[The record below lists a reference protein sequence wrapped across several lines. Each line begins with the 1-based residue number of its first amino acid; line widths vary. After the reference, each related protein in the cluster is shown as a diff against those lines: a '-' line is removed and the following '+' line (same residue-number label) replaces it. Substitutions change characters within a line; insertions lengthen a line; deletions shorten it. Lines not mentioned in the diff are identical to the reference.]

1 MWQPLS
7 HHPDLPDTSPPGTGV
22 LAAMGWLLALLFT
35 SSSIAQPISVIDDDR
50 RTVTLTQPAQRIISL
65 APSLTELL
73 YAAGAGAQVIGVSEY
88 SDFPPEA
95 SRLPVIG
102 RYDLLNMEAIV
113 ALAPDLIVAWRSG
126 NPRSAVQ
133 SLIELGLNVYVA
145 EPTTIAS
152 IADHIERFATL
163 AGTLPSGMAAAK
175 DFREQLTRLSDT
187 YQGRTSVSVFYQ
199 VWNEPLI
206 SVGGNELINDIIRLC
221 GGSNIFDDLGL
232 APKVSEEAVLL
243 RNPQVI
249 IASGMDAARPAWL
262 DDWLRWPQLRA
273 VANDDLYFVP
283 PDLVQR
289 HSLRVLSGTQQT
301 CEHIEKARIR
311 P

>member
-1 MWQPLS
+1 M
-7 HHPDLPDTSPPGTGV
+7 
-22 LAAMGWLLALLFT
+22 LAFMAVMPLLAN
-35 SSSIAQPISVIDDDR
+35 SSLAQSRLPSTNPPVISVIDDNQQ
-50 RTVTLTQPAQRIISL
+50 TVTLTRPAQRIVSL

-73 YAAGAGAQVIGVSEY
+73 YAAGAGAQVVGVSEY
-88 SDFPPEA
+88 SDYPPEA
-95 SRLPVIG
+95 RTLPIVG
-102 RYDLLNMEAIV
+102 RYDLLDMETIV

-133 SLIELGLNVYVA
+133 SLIDLGFNVYVA

-163 AGTLPSGMAAAK
+163 AGTQAAGLAAAEH
-175 DFREQLTRLSDT
+175 FREALALLDNT
-187 YQGRTSVSVFYQ
+187 YRNREPVRVFYQ

-221 GGSNIFDDLGL
+221 GGNNIFEDLGL

-243 RNPQVI
+243 RDPTVI
-249 IASGMDAARPAWL
+249 IASGMDASRPAWL
-262 DDWLRWPQLRA
+262 DDWLRWPQLQA
-273 VANDDLYFVP
+273 VANGHLYFVP

-289 HSLRVLSGTQQT
+289 HSLRVLSGTEQT
-301 CEHIEKARIR
+301 CQHIEAARRSLAAGRQR